1 MADSKRLKEL
11 NKIIDGIHSEQ
22 ATVIRPLLK
31 DIVFLEERL
40 NDLRKLPQIRVHKT
54 DKTRQEPTA
63 AAKQYKEAA
72 QTYANIIKIVL
83 MALYRDETDGATE
96 LIEAL
101 KEFSL

>member
-22 ATVIRPLLK
+22 AAVIRPMLN
-31 DIVFLEERL
+31 DVVFLEDRL
-40 NDLRKLPQIRVHKT
+40 AELRKLPQIRIHKT
-54 DKTRQEPTA
+54 DKMRQEPTA
-63 AAKQYKEAA
+63 AAKQYKEAV
-72 QTYANIIKIVL
+72 QSYTNIIKVVL

>member
-22 ATVIRPLLK
+22 AAVIRPLLD
-31 DIVFLEERL
+31 DIVFCEERL
-40 NDLRKLPQIRVHKT
+40 TELRKLPQIRVHKT

-63 AAKQYKEAA
+63 AAKQYKETV
-72 QTYANIIKIVL
+72 QSYTNIIKIVL

-101 KEFSL
+101 KEFTL